1 MNSTT
6 PPDNERM
13 QNIAEALA
21 QGLEHQRSG
30 NLAQAEQI
38 YRQIVAADPNR
49 ADAWSLLG
57 TLAQKV
63 GRHDLALEYL
73 RQALN
78 LKPDSAIN
86 LFHVAASSDSLGRF
100 EEAEAYYRRALALA
114 PNFAEAHYNLSNIL
128 RRQGKK
134 DEMLAHLREAVRQKP
149 TLVEA
154 LNNLGNALGESG
166 EFAQS
171 VACYREACR
180 LQPQRA
186 DGFANL
192 GNALLQVDDAEQ
204 AAHCFQRAIQLR
216 PDDYQGYY
224 NLANALRKLDRRLE
238 AIPLYRQALELNPET
253 TAPLNNLATA
263 LIEEK
268 RFDEAR
274 TCLERVLQIDPDSIE
289 ARTNFG
295 ALNQRQKNPTQAQD
309 YYQQV
314 VDRRPDL
321 YIGHFNLGNVL
332 GERGYFPAAETHLRR
347 AVQIKPDSIDANYYL
362 GVALKEQGKLAESI
376 EWLEN
381 VLRLDPEHKDAH
393 FYRSMVWLQ
402 LGEFER
408 GWPEYEWR
416 WAQEDAVPRH
426 FPQPLWDGSPLDGKT
441 LLLHAEQGYG
451 DILQFC
457 RYVPLVKEHQATKD
471 SKVIFEAPERLV
483 PMVSTVGG
491 YDQMVEQESGLPPFD
506 LQCPLMTLPR
516 IFGTTLVNVPNKV
529 PYLSAKKSLVTK
541 WKKELQ
547 KSKGFKIG
555 ITWQGNPNFK
565 GDRYRSFPLACFR
578 PLAALPGVQLISLQS
593 GPGTEQT
600 PEFVEQFSLLEL
612 GPRLDKNVGGFMDT
626 AAVMRNLD
634 LVICPN
640 TAAAH
645 LAGALGVPVWVPLS
659 TVPEWRFLMDR
670 DDSPWY
676 PTMRVF
682 RQREQ
687 DNWTEVFERMKGE
700 LEKLL
705 ELRAKS

>member
-1 MNSTT
+1 
-6 PPDNERM
+6 M
-13 QNIAEALA
+13 QNTAEALTL
-21 QGLEHQRSG
+21 GLEHQRSG
-30 NLAQAEQI
+30 NLQQAEQI
-38 YRQIVAADPNR
+38 YRQIVAADPNH

-57 TLAQKV
+57 TLAQQA

-73 RQALN
+73 QQALN
-78 LKPDSAIN
+78 IQPDSPIY
-86 LFHVAASSDSLGRF
+86 LFHVAASSESLDRLDQ
-100 EEAEAYYRRALALA
+100 AEAYYRRALAIA
-114 PNFAEAHYNLSNIL
+114 PNFAEAHYNLSNLL
-128 RRQGKK
+128 RHQGKK
-134 DEMLAHLREAVRQKP
+134 VEMLARLRDAVRLKP
-149 TLVEA
+149 TLVVA
-154 LNNLGNALGESG
+154 LNNLGNALGEIG
-166 EFAQS
+166 DFAES
-171 VACYREACR
+171 VVCYREACR

-186 DGFANL
+186 EGFANL
-192 GNALLQVDDAEQ
+192 GNALLQIGEPEQ

-216 PDDYQGYY
+216 PDDFEGYY
-224 NLANALRKLDRRLE
+224 NLANALRKLDRRPE
-238 AIPLYRQALELNPET
+238 AILLYQQALRLKPDA

-274 TCLERVLQIDPDSIE
+274 ACLEQVLQIDPDSIE

-295 ALNQRQKNPTQAQD
+295 AWHQRQKNLKQAQD

-321 YIGHFNLGNVL
+321 FIGHFNLGNVL
-332 GERGYFPAAETHLRR
+332 GEQGFFSASETHLRT
-347 AVQIKPDSIDANYYL
+347 AVQIKPDSIDANYFL
-362 GVALKEQGKLAESI
+362 GVALKEQGKLAESL
-376 EWLEN
+376 EWQDK

-393 FYRSMVWLQ
+393 FYRGMVWLQ
-402 LGEFER
+402 MGDFER

-426 FPQPLWDGSPLDGKT
+426 FPQPLWDGSPLAGKT

-451 DILQFC
+451 DVLQFC
-457 RYVPLVKEHQATKD
+457 RYVPLVKQHPATKD
-471 SKVIFEAPERLV
+471 SQIIFEAPERLV
-483 PMVSTVGG
+483 PLVSTVGG
-491 YDQMVEQESGLPPFD
+491 YDRIVEQEAGLPSFD
-506 LQCPLMTLPR
+506 IQCPLMTLPK
-516 IFGTTLVNVPNKV
+516 IFGTTLANVPNKV
-529 PYLSAKKSLVTK
+529 PYLSADKKLVSQ
-541 WKKELQ
+541 WKKELR
-547 KSKGFKIG
+547 KTKGFKIG
-555 ITWQGNPNFK
+555 ITWQGNPDFK
-565 GDRYRSFPLACFR
+565 GDRYRSFPLSCFR
-578 PLAALPGVQLISLQS
+578 ALAALPGVQLISLQS

-600 PEFVEQFSLLEL
+600 PEFLEQFCLLEL

-645 LAGALGVPVWVPLS
+645 LAGALGVPVWIPLS

-687 DNWTEVFERMKGE
+687 DNWTEVFERMKEE
-700 LEKLL
+700 LQKLL
-705 ELRAKS
+705 DQRPRPKR